1 MPDNAKPED
10 QRSDLEQ
17 AVQSRAD
24 EAEAADG
31 GADTSAL
38 EPSGIP
44 DGVGG
49 TAGEVK
55 NQDRAAQ

>member
-1 MPDNAKPED
+1 MNTED

-17 AVQSRAD
+17 EVESRAD
-24 EAEAADG
+24 SAKAAKG
-31 GADTSAL
+31 GGTTSPL
-38 EPSGIP
+38 EPSGVK

-55 NQDRAAQ
+55 NQDSAAQ